1 MDTESREHL
10 SSLMD
15 GEVSQETGRFLV
27 RRLGADSELRSTWAR
42 YHLIR
47 DCMRHQEGELAKED
61 LTSRVQQA
69 LASEPEVSGGG
80 SVRQGWFK
88 PVMGAAIAASVALVA
103 VMTVSQQNPS
113 VSPAGSELAQPV
125 VSESFTSPNIGSVAP
140 VTQPVNLSGN
150 AGRSNPKMNTYL
162 LRHYQ
167 VSGETGGK
175 GFVSFVPIVVA
186 PANANIDSDQESLD
200 KDNESVKQ

>member
-27 RRLGADSELRSTWAR
+27 RRLGADGELRKTWAR

-47 DCMRHQEGELAKED
+47 DCMRHQEGHFAQQD
-61 LTSRVQQA
+61 LTGRVQQA
-69 LASEPEVSGGG
+69 LSDEPVVTGSPASK
-80 SVRQGWFK
+80 RNWFK
-88 PVMGAAIAASVALVA
+88 PVAGAAIAASVALVA
-103 VMTVSQQNPS
+103 VMTVSQQNPA
-113 VSPAGSELAQPV
+113 VLPGSPEIAQPAT
-125 VSESFTSPNIGSVAP
+125 SESFASPNFGSAAQP
-140 VTQPVNLSGN
+140 TQPVNLSGS
-150 AGRSNPKMNTYL
+150 AGQSNPKMNSYL

-167 VSGETGGK
+167 VSGEAGAK

-186 PANANIDSDQESLD
+186 PVAANNDDEQDKQD
-200 KDNESVKQ
+200 KDDESVRK